1 MVVHRSQAASSQEQ
15 SSGQW
20 TLLRG
25 TASRIA
31 LLLFLLGSWLLIPD
45 IRSNNF
51 SHVIP
56 ITQAHIHETNKHFNL
71 QGNEYID
78 DGNKYNKNAIR
89 YKVTSPVWKR
99 NKSSHG
105 SRIIMPP
112 RRVMKAKTANKEPS
126 IVEGVTSNSNHKY
139 ILNYCYSLDIITTTS
154 TPMMIG
160 MMMKEIIV
168 STLVTVFAIPLYIIV
183 GCRRD

>member
-1 MVVHRSQAASSQEQ
+1 MVVNRSQAASSQEQ

-56 ITQAHIHETNKHFNL
+56 ITQAHIYETNKHFNL

-78 DGNKYNKNAIR
+78 DGNKYNKTPFGIR
-89 YKVTSPVWKR
+89 LPLQSGSEINLVMAAE
-99 NKSSHG
+99 SSCL
-105 SRIIMPP
+105 R
-112 RRVMKAKTANKEPS
+112 
-126 IVEGVTSNSNHKY
+126 
-139 ILNYCYSLDIITTTS
+139 D
-154 TPMMIG
+154 
-160 MMMKEIIV
+160 V
-168 STLVTVFAIPLYIIV
+168 S
-183 GCRRD
+183 

>member
-31 LLLFLLGSWLLIPD
+31 LLLLLLVSLSLIPV
-45 IRSNNF
+45 IQSNNF

-56 ITQAHIHETNKHFNL
+56 FTQAHIHETNKHFNL
-71 QGNEYID
+71 QGNVYID

-105 SRIIMPP
+105 CRIIMPP
-112 RRVMKAKTANKEPS
+112 RRVMKAKTANKP
-126 IVEGVTSNSNHKY
+126 
-139 ILNYCYSLDIITTTS
+139 TTS
-154 TPMMIG
+154 TPMMMG
-160 MMMKEIIV
+160 MMMKEI
-168 STLVTVFAIPLYIIV
+168 SFNSSHCFCHTVVNNYRLPSKLILLDLQDNFNHKRILNYSH
-183 GCRRD
+183 